1 MLCTTNIFTGRDG
14 KGKSEWG
21 SDFKL
26 SVGLVEL
33 ESLYKSYD
41 SAHYSFRYGVY
52 RVK

>member
-1 MLCTTNIFTGRDG
+1 MPYTAGVFTGRDG

-21 SDFKL
+21 SDFEL

-52 RVK
+52 RVE